1 MNIFVTNTLT
11 SNQYNDARELISKCS
26 MHDGTRGVSFL
37 EPELNDDMTFPC
49 FYMMYSGDTLV
60 SFLSVFMPDENQCE
74 VYGNTLPEYRK
85 NGYFTRLWKEALTH
99 IKEWS
104 LENVFI
110 VNEPESVSGQAV
122 LKKLGA
128 VPDRTEYLMSYDM
141 GVKPEPA
148 GKLEITY
155 SKDDN
160 TEIYGTYVGNT
171 PIGSC
176 KVEFTRTHAVIYDF
190 QILPEHRGNGYG
202 TEMLLMILKHLME
215 EEVSKILLHVSGA
228 NTAAHAMYSH
238 HGFVSEE
245 QLDYWRLL

>member
-11 SNQYNDARELISKCS
+11 SNQYNDARELIGKCRLE
-26 MHDGTRGVSFL
+26 DGTRGVSFL

-49 FYMMYSGDTLV
+49 FYMMYRGDTLV

-74 VYGNTLPEYRK
+74 IYGNTLPEYRNK
-85 NGYFTRLWKEALTH
+85 GYFKRLWKEALTH
-99 IKEWS
+99 IQEWGI
-104 LENVFI
+104 ENVFF

-122 LKKLGA
+122 LKELGA
-128 VPDRTEYLMSYDM
+128 VHDRTEYLMSYDM
-141 GVKPEPA
+141 SVKPEPA

-245 QLDYWRLL
+245 QLDYWRLD